1 MTENER
7 PDATKPLRDKPKYEK
22 PVVIDL
28 VEPLEGHGLCNSQ
41 LDSMLDGGGGF
52 KVG

>member
-1 MTENER
+1 MPEFQKRDE
-7 PDATKPLRDKPKYEK
+7 DKPKYEK

-28 VEPLEGHGLCNSQ
+28 VEPLEAHGLCNSVTT
-41 LDSMLDGGGGF
+41 MLDGGGGF

>member
-1 MTENER
+1 MTENEKL
-7 PDATKPLRDKPKYEK
+7 DATKPLRDKPKYEK

-28 VEPLEGHGLCNSQ
+28 LEPLEAHGICNS
-41 LDSMLDGGGGF
+41 DHSAMLDGGGGF

>member
-1 MTENER
+1 MTENEKL
-7 PDATKPLRDKPKYEK
+7 DATKPLRDKPKYEK

-28 VEPLEGHGLCNSQ
+28 VEPLEGHGYPCNS
-41 LDSMLDGGGGF
+41 DHTTMLDGGGT